1 MKSENQLIST
11 KNIQERIFTIRGVQV
26 ILDSDLAEMYQ
37 VETRV
42 LNQAVK
48 RNANRFPEDFM
59 FQLTKNEFNNI
70 LISQFVISSSKHG
83 GRRKLP
89 LAFTEQGVS
98 MLSSVLKSDIA
109 ISVSL
114 NIMRAF
120 VNMRKFI
127 IHNAA
132 IFQRIEN
139 VEQKLIQ
146 SDLKIN
152 HILNAL
158 EDKSLPPNEGIFYN
172 GQIFDAWVFVS
183 NLVKSAKKSLI
194 LIDNYID
201 ESVLQLFLKRKK
213 GVEVVFYTANLTPAL
228 KTDLDKH
235 NKQYAPIVIK
245 EFKHAHDRFLIIDEK
260 EVFHIGASLKDLGKK
275 LFAFSKMEL
284 NPIEILD
291 RMKTK

>member
-37 VETRV
+37 VPTGRINE
-42 LNQAVK
+42 QVK
-48 RNANRFPEDFM
+48 RNIERFPEDFM
-59 FQLTKNEFNNI
+59 FQLTEHEWQNLK
-70 LISQFVISSSKHG
+70 SQNAIASWG
-83 GRRKLP
+83 GRRSRP
-89 LAFTEQGVS
+89 FVFTEQGVS
-98 MLSSVLKSDIA
+98 SLSGVLKSDIA
-109 ISVSL
+109 VKVYIA
-114 NIMRAF
+114 IMRAF
-120 VNMRKFI
+120 VDMRKFI

-284 NPIEILD
+284 KPKEILD
-291 RMKTK
+291 IMKS